1 MCLVFDVQMQALEMV
16 SSLLIIIAR
25 LEGLLTSNSGK
36 AGICNFVGRDPET
49 ELRAALE
56 KAKYAA
62 WQPSVPRAGLEETFC
77 ARPRR
82 L

>member
-1 MCLVFDVQMQALEMV
+1 MCLVFDVQTQALEMV

-36 AGICNFVGRDPET
+36 AGICNFVGRNPET

-62 WQPSVPRAGLEETFC
+62 WQPSVPRAGLKETFG
-77 ARPRR
+77 ARPRH

>member
-1 MCLVFDVQMQALEMV
+1 MCLVFDVQTQALEMV
-16 SSLLIIIAR
+16 SSLIIIAR

-77 ARPRR
+77 ARPRH